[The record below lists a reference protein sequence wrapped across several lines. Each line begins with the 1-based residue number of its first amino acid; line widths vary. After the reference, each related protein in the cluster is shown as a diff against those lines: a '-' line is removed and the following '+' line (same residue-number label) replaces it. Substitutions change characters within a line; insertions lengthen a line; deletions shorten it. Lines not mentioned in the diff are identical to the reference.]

1 MSEYRFAAPPR
12 PELTEPDVTSPAHYS
27 VGGIECIDYMQ
38 SKSTDAEFRGYLRL
52 SVLKYLS
59 RAGHKDAELQ
69 EYKKAAVFL
78 NWLINYME
86 TGFIRPEK

>member
-12 PELTEPDVTSPAHYS
+12 PELTEPAINSPDHYT
-27 VGGIECIDYMQ
+27 VGGIEAIDYMMA
-38 SKSTDAEFRGYLRL
+38 KSTADEFRGYLRL

-69 EYKKAAVFL
+69 EYKKAQVFL
-78 NWLINYME
+78 TWLINYME
-86 TGFIRPEK
+86 TGLIRPEK

>member
-12 PELTEPDVTSPAHYS
+12 PELTEPAINSPDHYT
-27 VGGIECIDYMQ
+27 VGGIEAIDYMMA
-38 SKSTDAEFRGYLRL
+38 KSTADEFRGYLRL
-52 SVLKYLS
+52 SALKYLS

-86 TGFIRPEK
+86 TGLIRPEK

>member
-12 PELTEPDVTSPAHYS
+12 PELTEPAINSPDHYT
-27 VGGIECIDYMQ
+27 VGGIEAIDYMMA
-38 SKSTDAEFRGYLRL
+38 KSTSDEFRGYLRL

-78 NWLINYME
+78 NWLISYME
-86 TGFIRPEK
+86 TGLIRPEK